1 MQTYRARRVIRAD
14 RRGSSW
20 PVLVDTDAGVFYTKL
35 RGAAQAP
42 ASLIAEI
49 IVGGLAAAVGLA
61 VPACVLIEIS
71 PDIQSEDPHEELM
84 QLLQQS
90 QGLNLG
96 FQYLADARDFR
107 STDSNRVG
115 ADLASRIVWLDGLV
129 QNPDRTV
136 KNPNMLWSHGQLWL
150 IDHGASLG
158 FHHNWKDVTED
169 SPRSKT
175 WPIGQH
181 VLMRQATRLSSVDEE
196 LANLLDRHALR
207 NVVEAVPD
215 EFLDEQ
221 SLADAGRRREAYLA
235 FLWKRLKAPRPF
247 VPPSMS
253 TLCA

>member
-1 MQTYRARRVIRAD
+1 MQTYRARRVLRAD

-42 ASLIAEI
+42 ASLIAEV
-49 IVGGLAAAVGLA
+49 IVGALAAAVGLA
-61 VPACVLIEIS
+61 VPACVLIEIA
-71 PDIQSEDPHEELM
+71 PDILPEDPHEELV

-90 QGLNLG
+90 HGLNLG

-107 STDSNRVG
+107 STDSERVG

-136 KNPNMLWSHGQLWL
+136 QNPNMLWSLGQLWL

-158 FHHNWKDVTED
+158 FHHNWKEVSED

-181 VLMRQATRLSSVDEE
+181 VLRRQATRLSGVDEE
-196 LANLLDRHALR
+196 LANRLDRSALR
-207 NVVEAVPD
+207 SAVKTVPD
-215 EFLDEQ
+215 EFLDSE
-221 SLADAGRRREAYLA
+221 SLAEASRRREAYVA
-235 FLWKRLKAPRPF
+235 YLWKRLKAPRAFLPDAA
-247 VPPSMS
+247 
-253 TLCA
+253 L

>member
-1 MQTYRARRVIRAD
+1 MQTYRARRVLRAD

-35 RGAAQAP
+35 RAAAQAP
-42 ASLIAEI
+42 ASLIAEV
-49 IVGGLAAAVGLA
+49 IVGALAAAVGLA
-61 VPACVLIEIS
+61 VPACVLIEIC
-71 PDIQSEDPHEELM
+71 PDILSEDPHEELM

-107 STDSNRVG
+107 STDSEGVA

-136 KNPNMLWSHGQLWL
+136 KNPNMLWSQGQLWL

-158 FHHNWKDVTED
+158 FHHNWKEVTED
-169 SPRSKT
+169 SARSKT

-181 VLMRQATRLSSVDEE
+181 VLSRQATLLSGVDEE
-196 LANLLDRHALR
+196 LADLLDRAALR
-207 NVVEAVPD
+207 NAVRAVPD
-215 EFLDEQ
+215 AFLDSQ
-221 SLADAGRRREAYLA
+221 PLAEASRRREAYVA
-235 FLWKRLKAPRPF
+235 YLWKRLKAPRAF
-247 VPPSMS
+247 VPDA
-253 TLCA
+253 TL